1 VIHLITRISV
11 IGITIITAS
20 LIILLSAFNG
30 IESMIEKLYSDFDS
44 DITIRSAVGKTF
56 QAKELSLTELTSIP
70 GIGLASRSIEEIVVL
85 KHEEKWVNAK
95 LIGVDSTFLEMAQL
109 SKHIVD
115 GSAHLEKKGQA
126 YALIGATLLDN
137 LGGYISENG
146 IEEQLTIYAP
156 KRDSKIRI
164 GSNPFRTQP
173 IRIAG
178 RINYNREINTEIL
191 LLPFDFAKKTVGY
204 TSEIT
209 AVYLDVLTGYDV
221 DEIKNSL
228 QTRLGD
234 NFEVKTNYE
243 KNELIYK
250 TSKSEK
256 VIVLV
261 ILLFI
266 FVLAAFNLVASLTM
280 LFVEKKEDVRTL
292 IGLGANYQ
300 TIFQLFFL
308 EGILIAGK
316 GILYGFILGYT
327 VCVAQQTGELITM
340 PNSNGEAFPINISL
354 VDGLLIFVLVAGLS
368 LLFSYLPVRYLLNK
382 NFRQHNQ

>member
-70 GIGLASRSIEEIVVL
+70 GIGLASRSIEETVVL

-109 SKHIVD
+109 SKHLVD
-115 GSAHLEKKGQA
+115 GSSALQKGSQA

-228 QTRLGD
+228 QARLGD

-308 EGILIAGK
+308 EGLLIAGK

-368 LLFSYLPVRYLLNK
+368 LLFSYLPVRYLLKK
-382 NFRQHNQ
+382 NFRQHKQ

>member
-1 VIHLITRISV
+1 MSNITKKQKQV
-11 IGITIITAS
+11 
-20 LIILLSAFNG
+20 F
-30 IESMIEKLYSDFDS
+30 DF
-44 DITIRSAVGKTF
+44 INT
-56 QAKELSLTELTSIP
+56 
-70 GIGLASRSIEEIVVL
+70 
-85 KHEEKWVNAK
+85 
-95 LIGVDSTFLEMAQL
+95 
-109 SKHIVD
+109 
-115 GSAHLEKKGQA
+115 
-126 YALIGATLLDN
+126 
-137 LGGYISENG
+137 YISENG

-164 GSNPFRTQP
+164 GSNPFNTQQ
-173 IRIAG
+173 IRVSG

-308 EGILIAGK
+308 EGLLIAGK

-368 LLFSYLPVRYLLNK
+368 LLFSYLPVRYLLKK